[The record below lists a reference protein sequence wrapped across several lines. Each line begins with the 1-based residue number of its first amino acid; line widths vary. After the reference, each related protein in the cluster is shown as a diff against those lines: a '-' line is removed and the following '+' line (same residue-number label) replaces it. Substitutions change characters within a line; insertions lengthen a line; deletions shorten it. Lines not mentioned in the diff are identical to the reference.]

1 MTNGNGTKRRMT
13 KAELDNRANQ
23 LNPNNFRYQGKKYK
37 ENRKL
42 PATTRKNSVPATSKR
57 NSVPAVAKRSSVP
70 TRKNHKKRSYNNRP
84 VIVNVI
90 HQHVTVVNKQEYVDK
105 SFHLF

>member
-70 TRKNHKKRSYNNRP
+70 AGKTRKRRIYNNQP
-84 VIVNVI
+84 VIIKVV

>member
-42 PATTRKNSVPATSKR
+42 PSAVRKNNVPAT
-57 NSVPAVAKRSSVP
+57 AKRSSAP
-70 TRKNHKKRSYNNRP
+70 AGKAHKRRGYKNQP
-84 VIVNVI
+84 VIVKVI
-90 HQHVTVVNKQEYVDK
+90 HQHVTIVNKQEYVDK
-105 SFHLF
+105 SFHVF